1 MRGARGALGVV
12 EHWIGYRSGGGTGKK
27 RSGKIASL
35 ANVKYLSGIF

>member
-12 EHWIGYRSGGGTGKK
+12 ENWMGYKSGGGAGKK

-35 ANVKYLSGIF
+35 ANVKYLSGVF